1 MEKHDIEIQ
10 IEKSINSDFETNL
23 FLKLKEFTAFVTSKS
38 KISIFDSFSTN
49 LFINNNENYKKEI
62 WDIANE
68 RLKALKSY
76 TNIGSGTFL
85 SNLIECIEIQG
96 NNLLQ
101 WDARNGP
108 ESRVHAKL
116 FEIIETKKNLKE
128 LEESLWK
135 FYFSEEISE
144 QEFFN
149 RFIEIVNKK
158 YSLVAYLFFI
168 KDKSKYL
175 PLATNTFDDFFRE
188 TEIDLRTSKKC
199 FWENY
204 YSYISVMEYIRS
216 FLRENLDSDATLI
229 DAHSFV
235 WILERQYKEAL
246 KKGTYKKPKEFEIKE
261 KDKETIIKARIGQ
274 GRYREL
280 LKQKW
285 NDTESISDYA
295 NPDFMRASH
304 IKPWK
309 NCDNK
314 ECIDPEN
321 GLLLK
326 PNNDFLFDQG
336 YISFNDD
343 GNIIISKMLSTQDIQ
358 EFHLS
363 EEIRIKQVTPKM
375 KEYLNYHRE
384 NVFKK

>member
-1 MEKHDIEIQ
+1 MGTQDIEIQ
-10 IEKSINSDFETNL
+10 IKKSINSDFETNL
-23 FLKLKEFTAFVTSKS
+23 FLKLKEFTAFITFKS
-38 KISIFDSFSTN
+38 KISNFDSFSKN

-68 RLKALKSY
+68 KLKALKAY
-76 TNIGSGTFL
+76 TTFGSGELL
-85 SNLIECIEIQG
+85 SKLIECIEIQG

-101 WDARNGP
+101 WDARNGS

-116 FEIIETKKNLKE
+116 FEIIETKNNLKE
-128 LEESLWK
+128 LEELLWT
-135 FYFSEEISE
+135 FYFSEEISD
-144 QEFFN
+144 QAFFN
-149 RFIEIVNKK
+149 RFTEIVNKK
-158 YSLVAYLFFI
+158 YSLIAYLFFI

-199 FWENY
+199 SWENY

-246 KKGTYKKPKEFEIKE
+246 KKGTYKKPKEFELKE
-261 KDKETIIKARIGQ
+261 KDKETVIKARIGQ

-285 NDTESISDYA
+285 NNTESISDYA

-326 PNNDFLFDQG
+326 PDNDFLFDQG

-343 GNIIISKMLSTQDIQ
+343 GSIIFSKYLSEQDIK
-358 EFHLS
+358 EFYLS
-363 EEIRIKQVTPKM
+363 EKIKIKQVSQKM
-375 KEYLNYHRE
+375 KDYLSYHRGHIL
-384 NVFKK
+384 KK

>member
-1 MEKHDIEIQ
+1 MKELNVKNC
-10 IEKSINSDFETNL
+10 INSDFETNL

-49 LFINNNENYKKEI
+49 LFINNNENYKREI

-68 RLKALKSY
+68 KLKALKAY
-76 TNIGSGTFL
+76 TTFGSGSLL
-85 SNLIECIEIQG
+85 SKLIECIEIPG

-116 FEIIETKKNLKE
+116 FEIIETKKDLKD
-128 LEESLWK
+128 LEVLLWK

-144 QEFFN
+144 QLFFN
-149 RFIEIVNKK
+149 RFTEIVDKK

-175 PLATNTFDDFFRE
+175 PLATNTFDDFFSE

-199 FWENY
+199 SWGNY

-246 KKGTYKKPKEFEIKE
+246 QKGSYRKPKEFEIKE

-285 NDTESISDYA
+285 NNRSQYQI
-295 NPDFMRASH
+295 M
-304 IKPWK
+304 
-309 NCDNK
+309 
-314 ECIDPEN
+314 
-321 GLLLK
+321 
-326 PNNDFLFDQG
+326 Q
-336 YISFNDD
+336 
-343 GNIIISKMLSTQDIQ
+343 IQ
-358 EFHLS
+358 IL
-363 EEIRIKQVTPKM
+363 
-375 KEYLNYHRE
+375 
-384 NVFKK
+384 

>member
-10 IEKSINSDFETNL
+10 IKKSINSDFEANL
-23 FLKLKEFTAFVTSKS
+23 FLKLKEFTAFITSKS
-38 KISIFDSFSTN
+38 KISKFDSFSRN
-49 LFINNNENYKKEI
+49 LFINKNENYKKEI
-62 WDIANE
+62 WNIANE
-68 RLKALKSY
+68 RLKSLKSY
-76 TNIGSGTFL
+76 TNFGSGTLL

-116 FEIIETKKNLKE
+116 FEIIGTKKNLKE
-128 LEESLWK
+128 LEELLWN

-144 QEFFN
+144 QVFFN
-149 RFIEIVNKK
+149 RFTEIVNKK
-158 YSLVAYLFFI
+158 YSLVAYMFFI

-175 PLATNTFDDFFRE
+175 PLATNTFDDFFKE
-188 TEIDLRTSKKC
+188 TEIALRTSKKC
-199 FWENY
+199 SWENY
-204 YSYISVMEYIRS
+204 YSYISVMEFIRN

-246 KKGTYKKPKEFEIKE
+246 KKGTYRKPKEFEIKE

-285 NDTESISDYA
+285 NNTESISDYA

-326 PNNDFLFDQG
+326 PDNDFLFDQG

-343 GNIIISKMLSTQDIQ
+343 GRIIISKMLSKQDIQ

-375 KEYLNYHRE
+375 KDYLNYHRE
-384 NVFKK
+384 KIFKK

>member
-85 SNLIECIEIQG
+85 SNLIECIEIPG

-108 ESRVHAKL
+108 ESRVHARL

-128 LEESLWK
+128 LEVLLWK

-149 RFIEIVNKK
+149 RFTEIVNKK

-175 PLATNTFDDFFRE
+175 PLATNTFDDFFKE

-199 FWENY
+199 SWENY

-343 GNIIISKMLSTQDIQ
+343 GSIIISKMLSTQDIQ

>member
-168 KDKSKYL
+168 KGKSKYL

-199 FWENY
+199 SWENY

-274 GRYREL
+274 GRYREF

-326 PNNDFLFDQG
+326 PDNDFLFDQG

-343 GNIIISKMLSTQDIQ
+343 GSIIISKMLSKQDIQ

-363 EEIRIKQVTPKM
+363 EEIRIKQVTSKM
-375 KEYLNYHRE
+375 KDYLNYHRE
-384 NVFKK
+384 KVFKK

>member
-10 IEKSINSDFETNL
+10 IKKSINSDFETNL
-23 FLKLKEFTAFVTSKS
+23 FLKLKEFTTFITFKS
-38 KISIFDSFSTN
+38 KISNFDSFSKN

-68 RLKALKSY
+68 KLNALKFY
-76 TNIGSGTFL
+76 TSFGSGALL
-85 SNLIECIEIQG
+85 SKLIECIEIPG

-199 FWENY
+199 SWGNY
-204 YSYISVMEYIRS
+204 YSYISVMDYIRS

-246 KKGTYKKPKEFEIKE
+246 KKGTFKKPKEFQIKE

-326 PNNDFLFDQG
+326 PDNDFLFDQG
-336 YISFNDD
+336 YISFKDD
-343 GNIIISKMLSTQDIQ
+343 GSIIISKMLSEQDIQ

>member
-1 MEKHDIEIQ
+1 MEIQNIEIQ
-10 IEKSINSDFETNL
+10 IKKLINSDFESNL
-23 FLKLKEFTAFVTSKS
+23 FLKLKEFTAFITSKS
-38 KISIFDSFSTN
+38 KISKFDSFLKN

-68 RLKALKSY
+68 KLKALKAY
-76 TNIGSGTFL
+76 TTFGSGELL
-85 SNLIECIEIQG
+85 SKLIECIEIPG

-116 FEIIETKKNLKE
+116 FEIIETKKDLKE
-128 LEESLWK
+128 LEVLLWK

-144 QEFFN
+144 QLFFN
-149 RFIEIVNKK
+149 RFTEIVNKK

-175 PLATNTFDDFFRE
+175 PLATNTFDNFFSE

-199 FWENY
+199 SWENY

-216 FLRENLDSDATLI
+216 FLRDNLDSDATLI

-246 KKGTYKKPKEFEIKE
+246 KKGTYRKPKEFEIKE

-285 NDTESISDYA
+285 NNTESISDYA

-326 PNNDFLFDQG
+326 PDNDFLFDQG

-343 GNIIISKMLSTQDIQ
+343 GRIIISKMLSKQDIQ

-375 KEYLNYHRE
+375 KDYLNYHRE
-384 NVFKK
+384 KIFKK

>member
-1 MEKHDIEIQ
+1 MKELNVKNC
-10 IEKSINSDFETNL
+10 INSDFEGNL

-38 KISIFDSFSTN
+38 KISNFDSFSKN

-68 RLKALKSY
+68 KLNALKAY
-76 TNIGSGTFL
+76 TTFGSGELL
-85 SNLIECIEIQG
+85 SKLIECIEIPG

-199 FWENY
+199 SWENY

>member
-10 IEKSINSDFETNL
+10 IKKSINSDFETNL
-23 FLKLKEFTAFVTSKS
+23 FLKLKEFTAFITFKS
-38 KISIFDSFSTN
+38 KISNFDSFSKN

-68 RLKALKSY
+68 KLNALKAY
-76 TNIGSGTFL
+76 TTFGSGELL
-85 SNLIECIEIQG
+85 SKLIECIEIPG

-149 RFIEIVNKK
+149 RFTEIVNKK

-175 PLATNTFDDFFRE
+175 PLATNTFDDFFKE

-199 FWENY
+199 SWENY

-216 FLRENLDSDATLI
+216 FLRENLDSDTTLI

-246 KKGTYKKPKEFEIKE
+246 KKGTFKKPKEFQIKE

-326 PNNDFLFDQG
+326 PDNDFLFDQG

-343 GNIIISKMLSTQDIQ
+343 GSIIISKMLSTQDIQ

>member
-1 MEKHDIEIQ
+1 MKELNVKNC
-10 IEKSINSDFETNL
+10 INSDFETNL
-23 FLKLKEFTAFVTSKS
+23 FLKLKEFTAFVASKS
-38 KISIFDSFSTN
+38 KISNFDSFLKN
-49 LFINNNENYKKEI
+49 FFINNNENYKKEI

-68 RLKALKSY
+68 KLKTLKAY
-76 TNIGSGTFL
+76 TTFGSGELL
-85 SNLIECIEIQG
+85 SKLIECIEIPE

-116 FEIIETKKNLKE
+116 FEIIETKKDLKD
-128 LEESLWK
+128 LEVLLWK

-144 QEFFN
+144 QLFFN
-149 RFIEIVNKK
+149 RFTEIVNKK

-199 FWENY
+199 SWENY
-204 YSYISVMEYIRS
+204 YSYIFVMEYIRS

-246 KKGTYKKPKEFEIKE
+246 KKGTYKKPKEFELKE

-285 NDTESISDYA
+285 NNTESISDYA

-326 PNNDFLFDQG
+326 PDNDFLFDQG

-343 GNIIISKMLSTQDIQ
+343 VRIIISKMLSKQDIQ

>member
-1 MEKHDIEIQ
+1 MKELNVKNC
-10 IEKSINSDFETNL
+10 INSDFETNL
-23 FLKLKEFTAFVTSKS
+23 FLKLKEFTAFVASKS
-38 KISIFDSFSTN
+38 KISNFDSFLKN
-49 LFINNNENYKKEI
+49 FFINNNENYKKEI

-68 RLKALKSY
+68 KLKTLKAY
-76 TNIGSGTFL
+76 TTFGSGELL
-85 SNLIECIEIQG
+85 SKLIECIEIPE

-116 FEIIETKKNLKE
+116 FEIIETKKDLKD
-128 LEESLWK
+128 LEVLLWK

-144 QEFFN
+144 QLFFN
-149 RFIEIVNKK
+149 RFTEIVNKK

-199 FWENY
+199 SWENY

-246 KKGTYKKPKEFEIKE
+246 KKGTYKKPKEFELKE

-285 NDTESISDYA
+285 NNTESISDYA

-304 IKPWK
+304 IKTWK

-326 PNNDFLFDQG
+326 PDNDFLFDQG

-343 GNIIISKMLSTQDIQ
+343 ARIIISKMLSKQDIQ

>member
-149 RFIEIVNKK
+149 RFTEIVNKK

-199 FWENY
+199 SWENY